1 MWLLA
6 QKHRANPEN
15 LCASVSPWPIL
26 SVPLWRILSVA
37 LVLGLAT
44 HGSAVTA
51 SKSTPVL
58 VELFTSEG
66 CSSCPPAD
74 ALLRTLADTQPIAG
88 AEIIALSQHVD
99 YWDQLG
105 WRDRFSSA
113 ALTNRQQQYGRA
125 FNIDSIY
132 TPQMVVDG
140 REEFVGSDASRARRA
155 IGKALSAP
163 HALVSIAL
171 DLTGS
176 DRVAVTVTARDLP
189 DVSRGDHADTVVAVT
204 EDRLRSEVRSGENK
218 GRLLTHTAVVRELRV
233 VRGATPPDLSARSE
247 VTLAP
252 DWQREHLRIVAFLQE
267 RASRRVLGAAAVP
280 LPSARR

>member
-1 MWLLA
+1 MRLFGALA
-6 QKHRANPEN
+6 
-15 LCASVSPWPIL
+15 CAL
-26 SVPLWRILSVA
+26 A
-37 LVLGLAT
+37 FAT
-44 HGSAVTA
+44 HGSAVTS
-51 SKSTPVL
+51 SKPTPVL

-99 YWDQLG
+99 YWDRLG
-105 WRDRFSSA
+105 WRDRFSSV

-140 REEFVGSDASRARRA
+140 REEFVGSDGNRARRA
-155 IGKALSAP
+155 IGKALSTP
-163 HALVSIAL
+163 HAVVSIAL
-171 DLTGS
+171 DLTGP

-189 DVSRGDHADTVVAVT
+189 DVSRGDHAEIVVAVT
-204 EDRLRSEVRSGENK
+204 EDQLRSEVRSGENK

-233 VRGATPPDLSARSE
+233 LRGAAPLPDLSARSE

>member
-1 MWLLA
+1 MRLFRVLA
-6 QKHRANPEN
+6 AV
-15 LCASVSPWPIL
+15 L
-26 SVPLWRILSVA
+26 A
-37 LVLGLAT
+37 LVLAT

-140 REEFVGSDASRARRA
+140 HEEFVGSDASRARRA

-163 HALVSIAL
+163 HAVVSIAL
-171 DLTGS
+171 DLTGP
-176 DRVAVTVTARDLP
+176 DRVAVSVTARDLP
-189 DVSRGDHADTVVAVT
+189 DVSHGDHAEIVVAVT
-204 EDRLRSEVRSGENK
+204 EDQLRSEVRRGENK

-233 VRGATPPDLSARSE
+233 VRAATLPELSARSE
-247 VTLAP
+247 LTLAP
-252 DWQREHLRIVAFLQE
+252 DWQREHLRIVAFIQE